1 MNIEELYAKEISAEF
16 GNLEDLEAGSE
27 EYCKTVDGIA
37 KLTDKLVDLKKLDI
51 ESQQMEIEQQKMD
64 EERKDRKVKNGIGIA
79 GIAVPSGITV
89 LGMVLM
95 FLFEERGTIVGR
107 TSNKIVERIFR
118 SK

>member
-51 ESQQMEIEQQKMD
+51 ESQQMD
-64 EERKDRKVKNGIGIA
+64 EERKDRKIKNRISIA
-79 GIAVPSGITV
+79 GVAVPSGITV

>member
-16 GNLEDLEAGSE
+16 ENLEDLEAGSE

-51 ESQQMEIEQQKMD
+51 ESHQMD
-64 EERKDRKVKNGIGIA
+64 EERKDRKVKNRISIA
-79 GIAVPSGITV
+79 SVAVPSGITV

-107 TSNKIVERIFR
+107 TSSKIVERIFR